1 MAKNNGHQ
9 NFTQSLGI
17 PTPPPYLGIIPKK
30 TVFLLLPIK
39 SCNTK
44 KTQKSGTPKV
54 KKLWPNPRKR
64 KENPICLW

>member
-44 KTQKSGTPKV
+44 KTQKSGTP
-54 KKLWPNPRKR
+54 
-64 KENPICLW
+64 